1 MTNKQK
7 IRVLGLIFLILGTIL
22 YFIDFTIFALIMVAG
37 GVVTFIFADQAEKKE
52 NDKFLDE
59 DFKYSR

>member
-7 IRVLGLIFLILGTIL
+7 IRILGLIFLILGTIL
-22 YFIDFTIFALIMVAG
+22 YFIDFPIFALIMVAG

-52 NDKFLDE
+52 DDKFLDE